1 LAVDRTLAVQR
12 YISIRSPGEAII
24 REEKIAVDVREG
36 SSWIVTTTWEEIG
49 LGGGKRIR
57 EALGHYSD
65 SQMSPPTTP
74 FFFVQNAIGLQRSQQ
89 SRVHQVLSRHRS
101 RGPQGV

>member
-1 LAVDRTLAVQR
+1 MWEKPVLVQVPR
-12 YISIRSPGEAII
+12 YYPHGE
-24 REEKIAVDVREG
+24 EF
-36 SSWIVTTTWEEIG
+36 G

-74 FFFVQNAIGLQRSQQ
+74 FFFVQNAIGLPPSQQ
-89 SRVHQVLSRHRS
+89 SRIHSGTLPSSKVAVRKERERLVNHLE
-101 RGPQGV
+101 